1 MKEILIVIGLV
12 AVAVALLAIRIIL
25 KKNGQFSSHD
35 IGASEAMRKRGIH
48 CIRTQDWLERQPK
61 KYKEDMEY
69 IKKQKIQYIIQTM
82 PLHYSFYL

>member
-12 AVAVALLAIRIIL
+12 AAAMALLAIRIIL

-61 KYKEDMEY
+61 KYK
-69 IKKQKIQYIIQTM
+69 INPNNLTSANNK
-82 PLHYSFYL
+82 